1 MPSTASLPCSGT
13 KYSADCIAQVA
24 ASAGFNKSKEMLS
37 TAVAVA
43 LAESSGRTQVSSPTG
58 CCYGLW
64 QINVNVHPYSK
75 AQMQNPTQNAAAAYS
90 ISKQGTDW
98 KPWSAYTNGSYLLYK
113 PTANAAADKIT
124 TTGSN
129 TYPSIATDA
138 LDDLNLDNP
147 FDDIMQPIVAVKDWI
162 SDRNN
167 IFRILKVLAGATVAV
182 VGIHMIMKQPVQQ
195 VIKAVKQ

>member
-1 MPSTASLPCSGT
+1 MPSTRYT
-13 KYSADCIAQVA
+13 ADQIAQVA
-24 ASAGFNKSKEMLS
+24 ASAGFNKSKDMLS

-43 LAESSGRTQVSSPTG
+43 LAESSGRTQAVSPTG
-58 CCYGLW
+58 CCHGLW
-64 QINVNVHPYSK
+64 QINVNVHPYTK
-75 AQMQNPTQNAAAAYS
+75 TQMQNAQQNAAAAYS

-129 TYPSIATDA
+129 THPSIATDA
-138 LDDLNLDNP
+138 LEDLDNP
-147 FDDIMQPIVAVKDWI
+147 LDDIMQPIVAVKDWI